1 MGQNKTTHS
10 DTFHSNNLWS
20 DDKKIDTLLSLLFF
34 PQYFVLWV
42 FGVLVGTKKEEN
54 ERMNQH

>member
-20 DDKKIDTLLSLLFF
+20 DDKKIDFYLCSSS

>member
-1 MGQNKTTHS
+1 MGQNKTTHC

-20 DDKKIDTLLSLLFF
+20 DDKKIDFYLCPSF